1 MTLGSTLCYF
11 PSCQTF
17 RADHAEI
24 RSAFYSEDPIPST
37 GFAINLPTWLTV
49 TRIFLVPVVMV
60 VILTKNE
67 RVGVAVFLAACLTD
81 FLDGYLARKRNE
93 ETTLGKLLDPIADKL
108 LMSAAFISLVEVG
121 VAPAWMVV
129 IVVGREFAVTG
140 LRSIAISQGI
150 AIAASPWGKYKT
162 ASQVVAVVLLLLGPA
177 ALGRFTRLGEVALWL
192 VVLLAIFSAADY
204 FRRFSRQL
212 GVLSGSPPR

>member
-1 MTLGSTLCYF
+1 MCYF
-11 PSCQTF
+11 PSCQAF
-17 RADHAEI
+17 REDRGVN
-24 RSAFYSEDPIPST
+24 RSAFYPEDPIPST
-37 GFAINLPTWLTV
+37 GSLLNLPTWLTV
-49 TRIFLVPVVMV
+49 SRIFLVPVVMV
-60 VILTKNE
+60 VILAKNE
-67 RVGVAVFLAACLTD
+67 RVGILVFLAACLTD

-93 ETTLGKLLDPIADKL
+93 VTTLGKLLDPIADKL

-162 ASQVVAVVLLLLGPA
+162 ISQVIAVVLLLLGPTG
-177 ALGRFTRLGEVALWL
+177 LGRFNYLAQVALWL
-192 VVLLAIFSAADY
+192 VVLLAILSAADY
-204 FRRFSRQL
+204 FLKFSRQL
-212 GVLSGSPPR
+212 GVVPGGPEGTA

>member
-1 MTLGSTLCYF
+1 VRCL
-11 PSCQTF
+11 
-17 RADHAEI
+17 A
-24 RSAFYSEDPIPST
+24 SAFYPEDPIPST
-37 GFAINLPTWLTV
+37 GFVLNLPTWLTV
-49 TRIFLVPVVMV
+49 SRIFLVPVVMV

-67 RVGVAVFLAACLTD
+67 HIGVFVFLAACLTD

-162 ASQVVAVVLLLLGPA
+162 VSQVVAVVLLLLGPA
-177 ALGRFTRLGEVALWL
+177 ALGKAAILGLVALWF
-192 VVLLAIFSAADY
+192 VVLLAILSAVDY

-212 GVLSGSPPR
+212 GMMPGRPPQ

>member
-1 MTLGSTLCYF
+1 M
-11 PSCQTF
+11 
-17 RADHAEI
+17 A
-24 RSAFYSEDPIPST
+24 SAFYREDPIPST
-37 GFAINLPTWLTV
+37 GFALNLPTWLTV
-49 TRIFLVPVVMV
+49 SRIFLVPVVMV

-67 RVGVAVFLAACLTD
+67 HVGIFVFLAACLTD
-81 FLDGYLARKRNE
+81 FLDGYLARKRNQ

-108 LMSAAFISLVEVG
+108 LMSAAFISLVEVA

-162 ASQVVAVVLLLLGPA
+162 VSQVVAVGLLLLGSP
-177 ALGRFTRLGEVALWL
+177 ALGRVAYLGLVALWV
-192 VVLLAIFSAADY
+192 VVLLAILSAADY
-204 FRRFSRQL
+204 FLRFSRQL
-212 GVLSGSPPR
+212 GMVPGRPPQ

>member
-1 MTLGSTLCYF
+1 MRCL
-11 PSCQTF
+11 
-17 RADHAEI
+17 A
-24 RSAFYSEDPIPST
+24 SAFYPEDPIPST
-37 GFAINLPTWLTV
+37 GFVLNLPTWLTV
-49 TRIFLVPVVMV
+49 SRIFLVPVVMV

-67 RVGVAVFLAACLTD
+67 HIGVFVFLAACLTD

-162 ASQVVAVVLLLLGPA
+162 VSQVVAVVLLLLGPA
-177 ALGRFTRLGEVALWL
+177 ALGKAAILGLVALWF
-192 VVLLAIFSAADY
+192 VVLLAILSAVDY

-212 GVLSGSPPR
+212 GMMPGRPPQ

>member
-1 MTLGSTLCYF
+1 MEG
-11 PSCQTF
+11 
-17 RADHAEI
+17 
-24 RSAFYSEDPIPST
+24 AFYREDPIPST
-37 GFAINLPTWLTV
+37 GLSLNLPTWLTV

-67 RVGVAVFLAACLTD
+67 HIGIVIFLAASLTD
-81 FLDGYLARKRNE
+81 LLDGYLARKRNE

-129 IVVGREFAVTG
+129 IIVGREFAVTG
-140 LRSIAISQGI
+140 LRSIAISQGL

-162 ASQVVAVVLLLLGPA
+162 VSQVVAVVLLLLGPD
-177 ALGRFTRLGEVALWL
+177 ALGRLDFLGRIALWAV
-192 VVLLAIFSAADY
+192 VVLAVLSAADY
-204 FRRFSRQL
+204 FLRFSRQL
-212 GVLSGSPPR
+212 GMLPERPIR

>member
-1 MTLGSTLCYF
+1 L
-11 PSCQTF
+11 
-17 RADHAEI
+17 A
-24 RSAFYSEDPIPST
+24 SAFYPEDPIPST
-37 GFAINLPTWLTV
+37 GFVLNLPTWLTV
-49 TRIFLVPVVMV
+49 SRIFLVPVVMV

-67 RVGVAVFLAACLTD
+67 HIGVFVFLAACLTD

-162 ASQVVAVVLLLLGPA
+162 VSQVVAVVLLLLGPA
-177 ALGRFTRLGEVALWL
+177 ALGKAAILGLVALWF
-192 VVLLAIFSAADY
+192 VVLLAILSAVDY

-212 GVLSGSPPR
+212 GMMPGRPPQ

>member
-1 MTLGSTLCYF
+1 MCYF
-11 PSCQTF
+11 PSCQAF
-17 RADHAEI
+17 REDRGVN
-24 RSAFYSEDPIPST
+24 RSAFYPEDPIPST
-37 GFAINLPTWLTV
+37 GNVLNLPTWLTV
-49 TRIFLVPVVMV
+49 SRIFLVPVVMV
-60 VILTKNE
+60 VILAKNE
-67 RVGVAVFLAACLTD
+67 RVGILVFLAACLTD

-93 ETTLGKLLDPIADKL
+93 VTTLGKLLDPIADKL

-162 ASQVVAVVLLLLGPA
+162 ISQVIAVVLLLLGPTG
-177 ALGRFTRLGEVALWL
+177 LGRFNYLGQVALWIV
-192 VVLLAIFSAADY
+192 VVLAVLSAADY
-204 FRRFSRQL
+204 FLKFSRQL
-212 GVLSGSPPR
+212 GVVPGRPDGAA

>member
-1 MTLGSTLCYF
+1 M
-11 PSCQTF
+11 
-17 RADHAEI
+17 A
-24 RSAFYSEDPIPST
+24 SAFYPEDPIPST
-37 GFAINLPTWLTV
+37 GFVLNLPTRITV
-49 TRIFLVPVVMV
+49 SRIFLVPYVMV
-60 VILTKNE
+60 VILTKKE
-67 RVGVAVFLAACLTD
+67 HVGIFVFLAACLTD
-81 FLDGYLARKRNE
+81 FLDGYLARKRNQ

-162 ASQVVAVVLLLLGPA
+162 VSQVVAVVLLLLGPDT
-177 ALGRFTRLGEVALWL
+177 LGRAAYLGLVALWV
-192 VVLLAIFSAADY
+192 VVLLAILSAADY
-204 FRRFSRQL
+204 FIRFSRQL
-212 GVLSGSPPR
+212 GMMPGRPPQ

>member
-1 MTLGSTLCYF
+1 L
-11 PSCQTF
+11 
-17 RADHAEI
+17 A
-24 RSAFYSEDPIPST
+24 SAFYPEDPIPST
-37 GFAINLPTWLTV
+37 GFVLNLPTWLTV
-49 TRIFLVPVVMV
+49 SRIFLVPVVMV

-67 RVGVAVFLAACLTD
+67 HIGVFVFLAACLTD

-162 ASQVVAVVLLLLGPA
+162 GSQVVAVVLLLLGPA
-177 ALGRFTRLGEVALWL
+177 ALGKAAILGLVALWF
-192 VVLLAIFSAADY
+192 VVLLAILSAVDY

-212 GVLSGSPPR
+212 GMIPGRPPQ

>member
-1 MTLGSTLCYF
+1 L
-11 PSCQTF
+11 
-17 RADHAEI
+17 A
-24 RSAFYSEDPIPST
+24 SAFYPEDPIPST
-37 GFAINLPTWLTV
+37 GFVLNLPTWLTV
-49 TRIFLVPVVMV
+49 SRIFLVPVVMV

-67 RVGVAVFLAACLTD
+67 HIGVFVFLAACLTD

-162 ASQVVAVVLLLLGPA
+162 VSQVVAVVLLLLGPA
-177 ALGRFTRLGEVALWL
+177 ALGRAAYLGLVALWV
-192 VVLLAIFSAADY
+192 VVLLAILSAADY

-212 GVLSGSPPR
+212 GMMPGRPPQ

>member
-1 MTLGSTLCYF
+1 MCYF
-11 PSCQTF
+11 PSCQAF
-17 RADHAEI
+17 REDRGVN
-24 RSAFYSEDPIPST
+24 RSAFYPEDPIPST
-37 GFAINLPTWLTV
+37 GSVLNLPTWLTV
-49 TRIFLVPVVMV
+49 SRIFLVPVVMV
-60 VILTKNE
+60 VILAKNE
-67 RVGVAVFLAACLTD
+67 RVGILVFLAACFTD

-93 ETTLGKLLDPIADKL
+93 VTTLGKLLDPIADKL

-162 ASQVVAVVLLLLGPA
+162 ISQVIAVVLLLLGPSG
-177 ALGRFTRLGEVALWL
+177 LGRFNYLGQVALWI
-192 VVLLAIFSAADY
+192 VVLLAVLSAADY
-204 FRRFSRQL
+204 FLKFSRQL
-212 GVLSGSPPR
+212 GVVPGRPDGSA